1 MFAKTIFLLCF
12 SILTIQPSLAS
23 TDQPNNQASSAKRL
37 FEAEPQIIKAIF
49 QARQS
54 VEWKL
59 VVDGRYR
66 LDGKGKIIEQRN
78 VASDIKSKEW
88 NGFAM
93 AMCNIL
99 FEAGYAKKDD
109 NKTHIIRI
117 VDALTLKANSYNWR
131 KASLGSCNCHRWE
144 PFDK

>member
-23 TDQPNNQASSAKRL
+23 TDQPYNQAYSAQKL

-49 QARQS
+49 RAEQAVQ
-54 VEWKL
+54 WIL
-59 VVDGRYR
+59 VVDGRYI
-66 LDGKGKIIEQRN
+66 LDGKGKIIEHRN

-131 KASLGSCNCHRWE
+131 EASLGSCNCNRWE

>member
-1 MFAKTIFLLCF
+1 MFAKIISLFCF
-12 SILTIQPSLAS
+12 SILIIQSSVAS
-23 TDQPNNQASSAKRL
+23 TDQLNNRASSAKEQ
-37 FEAEPQIIKAIF
+37 FESEPQIIKAIF
-49 QARQS
+49 QARES

-59 VVDGRYR
+59 VVDGRYK

-78 VASDIKSKEW
+78 VAADIKNKEW

-99 FEAGYAKKDD
+99 YESGYAKKDD

-131 KASLGSCNCHRWE
+131 KASLGSCDCHRWE